1 MVSLSGTAFVL
12 LCIVL
17 VFVAAPVAAQDSGG
31 IPPGTAANGVDTGGT
46 NDPPDVVVVAADACT
61 VSPGASIILED
72 GDGTRARFVDGEKGI
87 TISNQDGSLRIEG
100 PVGDFIAN
108 HATSPDTDTSF
119 DTDGDYKVVASTGI
133 TCEGGDDGTTPADD
147 QYDGPVDDQY
157 GPIDD
162 PGGKPGGPTGD
173 VDSPEDVVDD
183 TIVGKQ
189 VPNTGGPP
197 LAVLAGA
204 AALLTVG
211 LIAGLGILRR

>member
-1 MVSLSGTAFVL
+1 MRRVVSLSGTVFVL

-17 VFVAAPVAAQDSGG
+17 VFVAAPVAAQD
-31 IPPGTAANGVDTGGT
+31 
-46 NDPPDVVVVAADACT
+46 
-61 VSPGASIILED
+61 
-72 GDGTRARFVDGEKGI
+72 DGTLPA
-87 TISNQDGSLRIEG
+87 
-100 PVGDFIAN
+100 A
-108 HATSPDTDTSF
+108 
-119 DTDGDYKVVASTGI
+119 
-133 TCEGGDDGTTPADD
+133 ADD

-197 LAVLAGA
+197 LVVLAGA
-204 AALLTVG
+204 AALLSVG